1 MELKDAITKIKEKLT
16 SLDELSSRVEINR
29 VQNLWDNKKGPNIH
43 IIKDREGEEKVRL
56 KKYLR
61 NDG

>member
-29 VQNLWDNKKGPNIH
+29 IQNLWDNKKGPNIH

>member
-43 IIKDREGEEKVRL
+43 IIKDREEEKVRL